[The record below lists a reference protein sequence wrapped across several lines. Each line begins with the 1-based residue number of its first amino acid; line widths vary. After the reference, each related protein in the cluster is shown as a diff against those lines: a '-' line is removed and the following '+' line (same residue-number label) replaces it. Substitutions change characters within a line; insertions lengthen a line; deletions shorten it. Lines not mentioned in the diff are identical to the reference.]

1 MRHVTHGHDEAMA
14 TGGHGVK
21 RWRGWLAILI
31 CLLATPG
38 CASQYHPG
46 DCFVMRGS
54 GSVGTVVEAQQDRYT
69 VQLRSDRARTRWPVP
84 KKQPHHDARSLECP
98 ESR

>member
-1 MRHVTHGHDEAMA
+1 MRCVNNGRDESMA
-14 TGGHGVK
+14 TGHYGLK
-21 RWRGWLAILI
+21 RWRGLLAILT

-38 CASQYHPG
+38 CASQYLPG

-54 GSVGTVVEAQQDRYT
+54 GSVGTVLEAQQDRYT
-69 VQLRSDRARTRWPVP
+69 VQLQSDRARTRWPVP
-84 KKQPHHDARSLECP
+84 KKQLHHDARPLECP

>member
-1 MRHVTHGHDEAMA
+1 MRCIKNGHDESMG
-14 TGGHGVK
+14 TRRHGLR
-21 RWRGWLAILI
+21 RWRGLFAILT

-38 CASQYHPG
+38 CASQYRPG

-54 GSVGTVVEAQQDRYT
+54 GSVGTVLEAPQDRYT
-69 VQLRSDRARTRWPVP
+69 VQLRSDRARTRWQVP
-84 KKQPHHDARSLECP
+84 RKQLHYDARPLECP

>member
-1 MRHVTHGHDEAMA
+1 MRCVNN
-14 TGGHGVK
+14 GHGESMGTGRHGLD
-21 RWRGWLAILI
+21 RWRGWLAIPI

-38 CASQYHPG
+38 CVSQFRPG
-46 DCFVMRGS
+46 DCFVMRGT
-54 GSVGTVVEAQQDRYT
+54 GSVGTVLEAQQDRYT

-84 KKQPHHDARSLECP
+84 KKQLHHDARPLECT

>member
-1 MRHVTHGHDEAMA
+1 MRCVNNGHDESMA
-14 TGGHGVK
+14 TRRHALK

-54 GSVGTVVEAQQDRYT
+54 GSVGTVLEAQQDRYT
-69 VQLRSDRARTRWPVP
+69 VQLRSDKARTRWPVP
-84 KKQPHHDARSLECP
+84 KKQLHHDARPLECP